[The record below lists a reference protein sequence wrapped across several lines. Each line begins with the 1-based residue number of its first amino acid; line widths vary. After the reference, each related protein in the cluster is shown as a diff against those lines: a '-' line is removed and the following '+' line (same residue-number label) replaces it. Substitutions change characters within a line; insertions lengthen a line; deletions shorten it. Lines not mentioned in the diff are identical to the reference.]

1 MNINL
6 FLLIIVVI
14 TALAFDFTNGFH
26 DTGNAM
32 ATSIASGALKPKAA
46 VALSAVLNLVGAF
59 MSTAVAATI
68 AKGLIEGN
76 IVTLELVFAGLV
88 GGIVWNLLTWLFG
101 IPSSSSHALIG
112 GIVGA
117 TIAAVGAH
125 GVIWKSIVSKVIIP
139 AVVAAILAVLV
150 GAIATWLV
158 YRITRGV
165 PEKRSEAGFRY
176 GQWGSASLVSLAH
189 GTGDA
194 QKTMGIIFLA
204 LMSYGAVSKNESM
217 PPFWVI
223 LCCAIAMAMGTYL
236 GGWRIIRTLGKGLV
250 EIKSPQG
257 MAAESSS
264 AAVILLS
271 THFGYALSTTQV
283 CTGSVLGSG
292 LGKPGGEVRWGV
304 AGRMVTAWLITL
316 PAAGLVGAITYW
328 IVHLIGGYPGAIIGF
343 SLLVAV
349 SATIYIRSRRVKVDH
364 KNVNEDWEGS
374 LTAGL
379 DGRREHAAVRH
390 KGSLR
395 RRHRERGERL
405 MHHGFSDWFNYQ
417 ASLKILLFSMLA
429 GAALPGLFALGL
441 RLQAVGS
448 GHVPAATAAHRSA
461 TRCCWRLALLIYA
474 LVVAVILFALLYI
487 SRDFIAH
494 HTRHAL
500 PGSQTH
506 VASRAC
512 WSTRLPNPLVEGAE
526 RERISQ
532 LSCLVVARRISG
544 GHSADRH
551 LRGAG
556 PADPPAGQRRGQ
568 DRGPRTDAARRVRR
582 CRHRCADQQA
592 HRRAAVGRGYR
603 TGTCPVGRQGLAAR

>member
-1 MNINL
+1 MNIQL

-32 ATSIASGALKPKAA
+32 ATSIASGALKPKVA

-68 AKGLIEGN
+68 AKGLIDGH

-88 GGIVWNLLTWLFG
+88 GGIVWNLLTWLLG

-125 GVIWKSIVSKVIIP
+125 GVIWKGLVSKVLIP
-139 AVVAAILAVLV
+139 AVVAAILAIAV

-158 YRITRGV
+158 YRVTRGLDT
-165 PEKRSEAGFRY
+165 KRTEAGFRY

-194 QKTMGIIFLA
+194 QKTMGIIFLG
-204 LMSYGAVSKNESM
+204 LMSYGAVSKTAAS
-217 PPFWVI
+217 PPLWVI
-223 LCCAIAMAMGTYL
+223 VCCALAMAAGTYL

-250 EIKSPQG
+250 EIQSPQG

-304 AGRMVTAWLITL
+304 AGRMGVAWLVTL
-316 PAAGLVGAITYW
+316 PLAGLVGAITYW

-343 SLLVAV
+343 SLLIAV
-349 SATIYIRSRRVKVDH
+349 SATIYIRSRKVKVDH
-364 KNVNEDWEGS
+364 HNVNAEWKGD
-374 LTAGL
+374 LTSGLEESDDQHPHSGAG
-379 DGRREHAAVRH
+379 
-390 KGSLR
+390 
-395 RRHRERGERL
+395 
-405 MHHGFSDWFNYQ
+405 
-417 ASLKILLFSMLA
+417 
-429 GAALPGLFALGL
+429 
-441 RLQAVGS
+441 
-448 GHVPAATAAHRSA
+448 TA
-461 TRCCWRLALLIYA
+461 
-474 LVVAVILFALLYI
+474 
-487 SRDFIAH
+487 
-494 HTRHAL
+494 
-500 PGSQTH
+500 
-506 VASRAC
+506 
-512 WSTRLPNPLVEGAE
+512 
-526 RERISQ
+526 
-532 LSCLVVARRISG
+532 SG
-544 GHSADRH
+544 GGTAPRFDSD
-551 LRGAG
+551 
-556 PADPPAGQRRGQ
+556 DPTMKAN
-568 DRGPRTDAARRVRR
+568 A
-582 CRHRCADQQA
+582 
-592 HRRAAVGRGYR
+592 
-603 TGTCPVGRQGLAAR
+603 